1 MKARITQAE
10 KTKIINYPPIEVYNY
25 WKNLEGIEFLTF
37 RFDKTMYSEYNFL
50 HLVIFNFAFD
60 LLFKR
65 K

>member
-1 MKARITQAE
+1 MKPRP
-10 KTKIINYPPIEVYNY
+10 TKPENTKVINYPPVEIYNY
-25 WKNLEGIEFLTF
+25 WRNFDGIEFLTF
-37 RFDKTMYSEYNFL
+37 RFDKTVYSEYNFL